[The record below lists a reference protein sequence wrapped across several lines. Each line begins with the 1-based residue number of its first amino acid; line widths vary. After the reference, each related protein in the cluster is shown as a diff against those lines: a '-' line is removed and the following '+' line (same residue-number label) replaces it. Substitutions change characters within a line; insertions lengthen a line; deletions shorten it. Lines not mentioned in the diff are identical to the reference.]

1 MSCIGT
7 LNQTVVTFKAEI
19 DADNKLSQLQEEL
32 SKAKTA
38 NQTLSSENESLK
50 RQNGNL
56 RINRRF
62 WEAEKVTMSEAHQR
76 ENVKYMYANAELT
89 EKLQFSRDFN
99 KSMVDKFNKSSN
111 KKNKTIEMLTRKI
124 QELEHPFWRSIIS
137 FPKTCYNFFVNYFS
151 KKS

>member
-7 LNQTVVTFKAEI
+7 LNQPVVTFKAEI

-111 KKNKTIEMLTRKI
+111 KKK
-124 QELEHPFWRSIIS
+124 
-137 FPKTCYNFFVNYFS
+137 
-151 KKS
+151 